1 MRVLTEQEI
10 KVMRSWSST
19 PTNPDRENWS
29 LEERINN
36 YWMEKVEEARS
47 WCIKA
52 PMPGDC

>member
-10 KVMRSWSST
+10 KVMRSWST

-29 LEERINN
+29 LEDRINN

-47 WCIKA
+47 WCINA